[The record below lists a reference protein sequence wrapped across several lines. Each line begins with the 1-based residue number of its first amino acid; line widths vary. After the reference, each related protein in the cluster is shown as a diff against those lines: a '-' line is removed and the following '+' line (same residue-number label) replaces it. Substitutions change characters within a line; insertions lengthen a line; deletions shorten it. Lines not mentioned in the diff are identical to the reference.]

1 MTTDLTPFARL
12 KLHIERHKY
21 TKGRH
26 AGEAPADTSRRA
38 KTHFRVV
45 RCITGRIDIVF
56 HHTSILRTSADS
68 PNIVLDSGGWHE
80 SPTTREALR
89 DAVYLATQQ
98 RGWWV
103 HTHHENGYANTMIGR
118 HVFYDGMEFDAQ
130 MNLVSAPQPVKAYRA
145 AREAN
150 KEFLARAK
158 DFRAML
164 PVLHTA
170 GRHAYNAE
178 EAIKWRDLAYREKDR
193 VLRCLDN
200 PELWPLLASLYH
212 KDTHQQTWQAIYR
225 EATQHNKIV
234 VELP

>member
-1 MTTDLTPFARL
+1 MTTDLSPFARL

-45 RCITGRIDIVF
+45 QRTNSRIDIVF
-56 HHTSILRTSADS
+56 HSTSILRTSADS
-68 PNIVLDSGGWHE
+68 PNIVLDSGGWHA

-98 RGWWV
+98 GGWWV
-103 HTHHENGYANTMIGR
+103 RTHHENGYSQTAVAGYA
-118 HVFYDGMEFDAQ
+118 FYDGMEFDPEFR
-130 MNLVSAPQPVKAYRA
+130 LVSPPQPFKAYRA
-145 AREAN
+145 DREAN
-150 KEFLARAK
+150 KAFLDRAK

-170 GRHAYNAE
+170 GRQALTADVTRQWITLGYC
-178 EAIKWRDLAYREKDR
+178 EKDR
-193 VLRCLDN
+193 VLRCLDT
-200 PELWPLLASLYH
+200 PELWPLLAGLYH
-212 KDTHQQTWQAIYR
+212 KDTHQQTWQAIYK

-234 VELP
+234 VEL

>member
-1 MTTDLTPFARL
+1 MTPFARL
-12 KLHIERHKY
+12 NLHIQRHKY
-21 TKGRH
+21 TKGAH
-26 AGEAPADTSRRA
+26 AGDAPADPSRRG
-38 KTHFRVV
+38 KSHFRVV
-45 RCITGRIDIVF
+45 QRTPNRIDIVF

-68 PNIVLDSGGWHE
+68 PNIVLDSGGWHA

-130 MNLVSAPQPVKAYRA
+130 MNLVSPPQPVKAYRA
-145 AREAN
+145 DREAN
-150 KEFLARAK
+150 KAFLARAK

-170 GRHAYNAE
+170 GRRAPTPDVTRQW
-178 EAIKWRDLAYREKDR
+178 ITLDYREKDR
-193 VLRCLDN
+193 VLRCLDT
-200 PELWPLLASLYH
+200 PELWPLLVGLYH
-212 KDTHQQTWQAIYR
+212 KDTHQQTWQAIYK

>member
-21 TKGRH
+21 TKG
-26 AGEAPADTSRRA
+26 AFKGEAPADTSRRA
-38 KTHFRVV
+38 KSHFRVV
-45 RCITGRIDIVF
+45 QRHATRIDIVF
-56 HHTSILRTSADS
+56 HSTSILRTSADS
-68 PNIVLDSGGWHE
+68 PNIVLDSGGWHA
-80 SPTTREALR
+80 SPTTREAMR
-89 DAVYLATQQ
+89 DAVWLAL
-98 RGWWV
+98 RKNV
-103 HTHHENGYANTMIGR
+103 YFHTDTRNGYSQTTVAGYA
-118 HVFYDGMEFDAQ
+118 FYDGMEFDAQ

-145 AREAN
+145 DREAN
-150 KEFLARAK
+150 KEFLDRAK

-178 EAIKWRDLAYREKDR
+178 EATKWRDLAYREKDR